1 MSGRTLRVVQTLLIV
16 TLLLAQEHSPR
27 KSLHA
32 AALACER
39 LLVTGDGACQ
49 MRDYKARDF
58 AAAKMPCPEDIG
70 AVVLRGTFRGNSSVL
85 RRRERYSYGL
95 LINNSRRSTAV

>member
-16 TLLLAQEHSPR
+16 ILLLAQEHSPR

-58 AAAKMPCPEDIG
+58 CRGKDALPRGYWSGGASRDVSREFIG
-70 AVVLRGTFRGNSSVL
+70 PAP
-85 RRRERYSYGL
+85 
-95 LINNSRRSTAV
+95 SRAILVRLAD